1 MFVSEARDEISF
13 TLLFDSSMYWS
24 AEIPASGETSV
35 IWLLARL
42 RYWMF
47 LRSFKGAILLIWFF
61 ARSSEARLLH
71 LSRPV
76 RSLICMLAPLIV
88 ERLATSP
95 SVIGLLLSRF
105 SKTNLRTAFSRFL
118 SGKMEISVL
127 LVVASVLFVSAA
139 RPEVRSNVALNA
151 VQ

>member
-1 MFVSEARDEISF
+1 MFVREASDEISF
-13 TLLFDSSMYWS
+13 TLLFDSSMYCS
-24 AEIPASGETSV
+24 AEMPANGETSA

-47 LRSFKGAILLIWFF
+47 LRSFKAAILLIWFF
-61 ARSSEARLLH
+61 ARSREARLLH
-71 LSRPV
+71 FSRPV
-76 RSLICMLAPLIV
+76 RSLICIFAPLIV

-95 SVIGLLLSRF
+95 SVMGLLLSRF

-118 SGKMEISVL
+118 SGNMEMSGL
-127 LVVASVLFVSAA
+127 LEAAAVLFVSAA
-139 RPEVRSNVALNA
+139 GPEARSKRALNA